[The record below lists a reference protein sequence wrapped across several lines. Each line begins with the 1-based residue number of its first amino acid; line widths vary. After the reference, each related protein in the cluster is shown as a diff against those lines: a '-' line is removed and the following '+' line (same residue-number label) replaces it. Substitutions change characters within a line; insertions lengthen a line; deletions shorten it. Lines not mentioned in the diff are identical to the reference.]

1 MAYNVL
7 YTYYVYYTYYICRQT
22 AGYVNMFAFTGTFLC
37 DLVTSGETDQMDK
50 HHAADCQVPEIAA
63 ATSDPFGGNK
73 VNMGRTLSQSS
84 AKMKGCQ
91 GC

>member
-1 MAYNVL
+1 
-7 YTYYVYYTYYICRQT
+7 
-22 AGYVNMFAFTGTFLC
+22 MFAFTGTFLC

-73 VNMGRTLSQSS
+73 VYLGWTLSQSS
-84 AKMKGCQ
+84 SKMKGCLS
-91 GC
+91 C

>member
-1 MAYNVL
+1 
-7 YTYYVYYTYYICRQT
+7 
-22 AGYVNMFAFTGTFLC
+22 
-37 DLVTSGETDQMDK
+37 MDK

-84 AKMKGCQ
+84 AKMKGVSGLL
-91 GC
+91 GCELWYLFLFVLVVWDVLPLAIWDFLAERY

>member
-1 MAYNVL
+1 
-7 YTYYVYYTYYICRQT
+7 
-22 AGYVNMFAFTGTFLC
+22 MFALSGTNFC

-73 VNMGRTLSQSS
+73 VYLGWTLSQSS
-84 AKMKGCQ
+84 CKMKGCL

>member
-1 MAYNVL
+1 MAYIFL
-7 YTYYVYYTYYICRQT
+7 YTYYRYYKCRQI
-22 AGYVNMFAFTGTFLC
+22 AGYQWCINLFALSDTKFC

-50 HHAADCQVPEIAA
+50 HHAADCQEEDAA

-73 VNMGRTLSQSS
+73 VYLGWTLSQSS
-84 AKMKGCQ
+84 AKMKGCL

>member
-1 MAYNVL
+1 M
-7 YTYYVYYTYYICRQT
+7 
-22 AGYVNMFAFTGTFLC
+22 
-37 DLVTSGETDQMDK
+37 TSGETDPMDK
-50 HHAADCQVPEIAA
+50 HHAADCQDPEDAA

>member
-1 MAYNVL
+1 
-7 YTYYVYYTYYICRQT
+7 
-22 AGYVNMFAFTGTFLC
+22 
-37 DLVTSGETDQMDK
+37 VTSGETDRMDK
-50 HHAADCQVPEIAA
+50 HHAADCQDPEDAA

-91 GC
+91 GCQNQVVNGDTHVFLFWLFEIFYL